1 MFFVLYSLRVKPRS
15 GLRVPLSLEH
25 PVSQS
30 PGFSVMSLSDEIKKS
45 PYCKG
50 DSQAPDMQDTD
61 VKNAEV
67 EDRYEVF
74 KRGDGQVDFRTV
86 SWIRASVIFLK
97 SKRPVI
103 CDPEYIRSLTFMQS
117 SLQLASFPSHP

>member
-1 MFFVLYSLRVKPRS
+1 MPVLRVFFVLYSLRVKPRL
-15 GLRVPLSLEH
+15 GLHVSLSLEH
-25 PVSQS
+25 LVCQS
-30 PGFSVMSLSDEIKKS
+30 PGFSVMSLSDEIKES
-45 PYCKG
+45 PYFKG
-50 DSQAPDMQDTD
+50 DSQAPDMQNID

-97 SKRPVI
+97 SKGPVI
-103 CDPEYIRSLTFMQS
+103 CDPEYIR
-117 SLQLASFPSHP
+117 